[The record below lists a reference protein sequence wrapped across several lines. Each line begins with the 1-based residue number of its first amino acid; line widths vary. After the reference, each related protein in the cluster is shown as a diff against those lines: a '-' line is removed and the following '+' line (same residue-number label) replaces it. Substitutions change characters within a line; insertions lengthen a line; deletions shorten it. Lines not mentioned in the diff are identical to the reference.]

1 MQTSTQQRQL
11 RAVTSGHG
19 LKYASQTDV
28 IFHLVMFISCSYHSA
43 TNTHYLHFGPCETEL
58 IQQYKGCVQNDTLFP
73 SEPKCTLFPI
83 YSVLWALVKSCAKY
97 TRVYCANLNV
107 TDS

>member
-58 IQQYKGCVQNDTLFP
+58 IQQYKGCVRNDTLY
-73 SEPKCTLFPI
+73 I
-83 YSVLWALVKSCAKY
+83 VYY
-97 TRVYCANLNV
+97 TRSRVVQNILGYTV
-107 TDS
+107 PI